1 MKKPF
6 RDSNGDIVEKT
17 NNHKKYFEAIYEYL
31 KKQGWLYSD
40 LAEEIY
46 YKYINSEEYEYEY
59 ESKSKEEEYIKN
71 FAKNI
76 KKAIQRK
83 KQSHIT
89 ISTELLPT
97 NKRKISVK
105 KICEILNID
114 IPKEITY
121 IGDIPEYDID
131 AYLRFNKDTII
142 TQTRERWSLFEEK
155 ALKEVE
161 YYAERNKKEAITALA
176 HYYYYCGKNGI
187 RNPTKARELYEKA
200 ASEND
205 EIALYQLGIIYE
217 YGSENIL
224 ADENKAFNYYQRLS
238 NSNFALAL
246 NKLAYCYYEGKG
258 VSKSLDDFFKYIE
271 KSSEQG
277 NEQGNLEGKL
287 NLAYAYTNGLGIN
300 KDVGKAINIY
310 EEILNEDVNEYTVLI
325 YMTLSYLYRTEISI
339 KDINKAREYLK
350 KSIEIQLDLIENL
363 EESKLNIFDPI
374 YQMMSLTPEKFIN
387 IAKNKHYDYTNT
399 PTQPTVIKAL
409 IS

>member
-1 MKKPF
+1 MKKTS

-17 NNHKKYFEAIYEYL
+17 NNCEKYFEAIYEYL
-31 KKQGWLYSD
+31 KKQGWSYSD
-40 LAEEIY
+40 LAKEIY
-46 YKYINSEEYEYEY
+46 NKYIDVEECKN
-59 ESKSKEEEYIKN
+59 ESDEKEHIKN
-71 FAKNI
+71 FTDNI
-76 KKAIQRK
+76 NKAMQRK
-83 KQSHIT
+83 EQDKIT
-89 ISTELLPT
+89 IHKSLSTD
-97 NKRKISVK
+97 KIKISVK

-121 IGDIPEYDID
+121 IGDIPEYDVD

-142 TQTRERWSLFEEK
+142 TPTRERWSWFEEK

-187 RNPTKARELYEKA
+187 RNPTKAREFYEKT

-217 YGSENIL
+217 YGSENIP

-277 NEQGNLEGKL
+277 NLEGKL
-287 NLAYAYTNGLGIN
+287 NLAYAYTNGLGIKKN
-300 KDVGKAINIY
+300 VEEAINIY

-325 YMTLSYLYRTEISI
+325 YMTLSYLYRTESSI

-387 IAKNKHYDYTNT
+387 IAKNKHYDDTNT

>member
-1 MKKPF
+1 MKNPF

-17 NNHKKYFEAIYEYL
+17 NNYEKYFEAIRKYREEH
-31 KKQGWLYSD
+31 GWSYSD

-46 YKYINSEEYEYEY
+46 YKYIDSEEYEYE
-59 ESKSKEEEYIKN
+59 SASKEEEYIKN
-71 FAKNI
+71 LAENI
-76 KKAIQRK
+76 KKAVQRK
-83 KQSHIT
+83 KQSRIT
-89 ISTELLPT
+89 ISEELLPT
-97 NKRKISVK
+97 NKRKIYVK

-121 IGDIPEYDID
+121 GDIPEYDVD

-142 TQTRERWSLFEEK
+142 TQTRERWSWFEEK

-187 RNPTKARELYEKA
+187 RNPTKARELYEKS

-258 VSKSLDDFFKYIE
+258 VFKNPDNFFKYIE
-271 KSSEQG
+271 KSSEL
-277 NEQGNLEGKL
+277 GNLEGKL
-287 NLAYAYTNGLGIN
+287 NLAFAYANGLGIN
-300 KDVGKAINIY
+300 KNVGKAINIY
-310 EEILNEDVNEYTVLI
+310 EEILNEDMNEYTVFI
-325 YMTLSYLYRTEISI
+325 YMTLSYLYKTEISI
-339 KDINKAREYLK
+339 KDINKAKEYLK

-363 EESKLNIFDPI
+363 EDSKLNIFDPI
-374 YQMMSLTPEKFIN
+374 YQMILLTPEKFMN
-387 IAKNKHYDYTNT
+387 IAKNEHYDYTNT
-399 PTQPTVIKAL
+399 PTQPTTIKAL
-409 IS
+409 IL